1 MQITN
6 TQLKAL
12 LNAELSMTTINF
24 VDVLCALE
32 VLCARWRV
40 PSHQQVEV
48 IPMVLAERFTEDQL
62 FIRPVQSN

>member
-6 TQLKAL
+6 NQLKAI
-12 LNAELSMTTINF
+12 LNAELGMSTINF

-32 VLCARWRV
+32 VLCARFKV
-40 PSHQQVEV
+40 PYQQANEV

-62 FIRPVQSN
+62 FIKPVQSN